1 MGNRIIATDKDNDER
16 VGILLLTTEQGFNLQ
31 NETKTLAQTLVRQ
44 GKLGASYR
52 VTYSYAK

>member
-31 NETKTLAQTLVRQ
+31 NETKTLAQTFAMQVLRTENQ
-44 GKLGASYR
+44 GDFI
-52 VTYSYAK
+52 